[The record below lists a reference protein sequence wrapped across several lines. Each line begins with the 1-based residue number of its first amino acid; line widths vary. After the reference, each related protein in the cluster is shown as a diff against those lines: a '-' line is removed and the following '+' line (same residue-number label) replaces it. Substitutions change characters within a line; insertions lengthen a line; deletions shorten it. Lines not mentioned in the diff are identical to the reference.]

1 MKGHKAYVARRLEI
15 SAVARVALAVGAL
28 GCVGQVGSGT
38 TPPTGNPSGGG
49 PGGST
54 SGTAGNGGSSSSGS
68 AGSSVGG
75 AGAAQP
81 TPLIL
86 DSGRTVI
93 RRLSRT
99 EYSLT
104 VYDLLGTPTSFTDK
118 LPDDTI
124 SEGFDAIGQFLAF
137 SPLHA
142 EGMEAAAS
150 ALIDELFALPSTDA
164 RRTKVL
170 SCTLRSG
177 SEATCARQI
186 LTAFARRAYR
196 RPAATAEI
204 DGLMALVDK
213 VRTGGTYEE
222 GLRAALTAVL
232 LSPHFLYR
240 EETSVGVGAATQAK
254 PLNSF
259 ELATRLSYFLWSTM
273 PDDALSASADAGK
286 LAADMSELSAQV
298 DRMLKDP
305 KAAALT
311 TNFATQWLTLY
322 RLDTVAPDTDVYPGY
337 DDALRVAAQKE
348 TTTFVSHLIGDDLP
362 LSTLID
368 ADFTYANAR
377 LGRHYGLSVTG
388 DVMVRVSLTGAPRA
402 GLLTQASFLMGNAH
416 PHRSSPVKRG
426 DWILDRLLCAA
437 TPPPPP
443 NVEIPDLPAANAGIS
458 GRQFLEQ
465 HRKDPLCASCH
476 NIIDPV
482 GLGLENFDAIGAYR
496 TVDSGIQVDASGN
509 YLGTAFNGAVQLARL
524 VAQDPRFPSCV
535 TKQFLTYGV
544 GRSFSSSAALTYT
557 KALSEHSVAAQQTT
571 WRSWIAMIAAS
582 EAFRTNWPE
591 PQ

>member
-1 MKGHKAYVARRLEI
+1 MKGHKAYVARRFEI
-15 SAVARVALAVGAL
+15 STVACVALAVGAL
-28 GCVGQVGSGT
+28 GCVGKVGSGT
-38 TPPTGNPSGGG
+38 APPTGNPAGGG
-49 PGGST
+49 PGGSGSGST
-54 SGTAGNGGSSSSGS
+54 SGTAGSISSGS

-75 AGAAQP
+75 AGQP

-104 VYDLLGTPTSFTDK
+104 VHDLLGTSTAFTDK

-150 ALIDELFALPSTDA
+150 SLVDELFALPSTDV
-164 RRTKVL
+164 RRTNVL

-204 DGLMALVDK
+204 DALMALVDK

-232 LSPHFLYR
+232 LSPHFLYK
-240 EETSVGVGAATQAK
+240 EETSIGVGAATEAK
-254 PLNSF
+254 PLSSF

-286 LAADMSELSAQV
+286 LAGDMSELSAQV

-311 TNFATQWLTLY
+311 TNFATQWLSIY
-322 RLDTVAPDTDVYPGY
+322 RLDTVAPDTDVYPSY
-337 DDALRVAAQKE
+337 DDALRVAAQRE
-348 TTTFVSHLIGDDLP
+348 TTTFVSHLISEDLP

-377 LGRHYGLSVTG
+377 LGKHYGLSVTG
-388 DVMVRVSLTGAPRA
+388 DALVRVSLTGAPRA
-402 GLLTQASFLMGNAH
+402 GLLTQTSFLMGNAH

-437 TPPPPP
+437 TPPPPS
-443 NVEIPDLPAANAGIS
+443 NVEIPELPPANAGIS

-476 NIIDPV
+476 NVIDPV

-496 TVDSGIQVDASGN
+496 TVDSGVQVDASGN
-509 YLGTAFNGAVQLARL
+509 YVGKGAFNGAVELARL

-544 GRSFSSSAALTYT
+544 GRSFSSTAALTYV
-557 KALSEHSVAAQQTT
+557 KALSEHAVAAQQTT
-571 WRSWIAMIAAS
+571 WRSWIAMIATS
-582 EAFRTNWPE
+582 EALRTNWPE